1 MRVFLTSLA
10 AMMNQLTRWQPQR
23 VSHELAP
30 RLFPLPRIRA
40 HETNAHEHHP
50 GRHHERFKVSRQRVF
65 ARPPRGALRRRRD
78 PPRPSTRAA
87 DAISQQQIP
96 RAHHR
101 SKPRSARRT
110 VPREIRVRLHRA
122 RARRFSDFPRSR
134 PRPSPPLESE
144 HAHRLLS
151 RRRQRR
157 ARVVVVVIIR
167 VAALR
172 RRHSA
177 STARASASTLARAV
191 LTAGLRRGGGRHIPT
206 ATRTTRV
213 SRASARARTKRRD
226 ARACREVERESARAV
241 EASERRQ
248 SSCRARFGTR

>member
-1 MRVFLTSLA
+1 MGSLTARRSPGGARRRSEHARGDALRPNRRMLRRVFPHSLSDGIPF
-10 AMMNQLTRWQPQR
+10 RSSP
-23 VSHELAP
+23 
-30 RLFPLPRIRA
+30 
-40 HETNAHEHHP
+40 
-50 GRHHERFKVSRQRVF
+50 
-65 ARPPRGALRRRRD
+65 LRRLQ
-78 PPRPSTRAA
+78 SELM
-87 DAISQQQIP
+87 SLM
-96 RAHHR
+96 
-101 SKPRSARRT
+101 
-110 VPREIRVRLHRA
+110 VRIA

-191 LTAGLRRGGGRHIPT
+191 LTAGPRRGGGRHIPT
-206 ATRTTRV
+206 AMRTTRV